1 MQKLIL
7 IIIGLFLM
15 NLARS
20 QTASPELISSSG
32 NNYSTPVYQLN
43 WSLGEIVIATQNGG
57 SYMLTQGFQQDN
69 YVITEVKE
77 IDDIGIRVSVYPN
90 PTTDIIT
97 LNLSNATF
105 SNHKM
110 WVTITDM
117 NGSTLIH
124 EQIKEQS
131 MLLNFLKFSTG
142 IYSLTI
148 NQETQVIK
156 RFKIIKK

>member
-57 SYMLTQGFQQDN
+57 NYLLTQGFQQDN